1 MGSLSSSNS
10 TLLSMLMNSPKSL
23 LSNYKLP
30 QHQYSLSD
38 SKRDIFVPLFTILTL
53 QLTNKRRTAVGESHI
68 LSFGEVLS
76 RCHAYAIG
84 CRSVFR
90 EFLHRTYSSPEYFKK
105 FFVRL
110 KEGFRTLCMKTA
122 CPRPPKGES
131 AQERLIF
138 MEFHIPSSGL

>member
-90 EFLHRTYSSPEYFKK
+90 EFLHRTYSSPKYFKNISCPFK
-105 FFVRL
+105 G
-110 KEGFRTLCMKTA
+110 GFSHSLYENSLSA
-122 CPRPPKGES
+122 S
-131 AQERLIF
+131 AQRRVRPREVD
-138 MEFHIPSSGL
+138 FHGISYT